1 MIIGIQSGLE
11 GLMAGLQSK
20 GYPVRVMDNFINHV
34 DVYIYNSSKVEGLLH
49 QLDSG
54 PTNSYGNCYGD
65 TYGILMINARGKNV
79 NDIECIINS
88 RCYSRLDLM

>member
-11 GLMAGLQSK
+11 GLLSGLQAK

-49 QLDSG
+49 QMDCG

-65 TYGILMINARGKNV
+65 SYGILMINARGKSV
-79 NDIECIINS
+79 EDVEYIINS
-88 RCYSRLDLM
+88 KCFSKLDLV